1 MKVIYLAAH
10 VREVKK
16 VRMFLFSILVAAA
29 VLLGNK
35 PAQAQEVCPGTM
47 PPTIAALADCVNH
60 AIAVGHIDNVG
71 IGNSL
76 LSKLDAAQSAQD
88 RNRISVAISLLE
100 AFIHEVETQAARHID
115 GAHAAHMVEH
125 AGEVIA
131 ALGG

>member
-60 AIAVGHIDNVG
+60 AIAVGHIDNAG

-76 LSKLDAAQSAQD
+76 LSKLDAAQSALD
-88 RNRISVAISLLE
+88 RNRTTVAISLLE
-100 AFIHEVETQAARHID
+100 SFIHVVEAQAGFHINEE
-115 GAHAAHMVEH
+115 HANHMVEH

>member
-47 PPTIAALADCVNH
+47 PPTIAGLADCVNH
-60 AIAVGHIDNVG
+60 AISIGHIDNAG

-88 RNRISVAISLLE
+88 RSRPSVAISLLE
-100 AFIHEVETQAARHID
+100 SFIHEVEAQAGLHINEE
-115 GAHAAHMVEH
+115 HANHMVEH